1 MKLLLKA
8 TITLLVIN
16 LVKCSIDG
24 LSYMDIQKSK
34 KYNIIPKVEDPC
46 NPLYWYPRPIPD
58 YCYFN
63 NGPKTEKPII
73 GPIPMPIPVPVFP
86 KPIGPVPLLP
96 PPPSP
101 LVPAPLPVGVP
112 FAPNPMMPVS
122 SGVAYPIASN
132 PLPPPFLPY
141 NTYASYGNQQA
152 GMVPGIRGIVTHD
165 GGINI
170 LPFSDAYSDMLEKHK
185 QKMIRR
191 KLQRVLDDYEDY
203 PKNYYRLRKRL
214 RSAYID

>member
-1 MKLLLKA
+1 
-8 TITLLVIN
+8 
-16 LVKCSIDG
+16 
-24 LSYMDIQKSK
+24 MDIQNSK
-34 KYNIIPKVEDPC
+34 KYNTIPKGEDPC
-46 NPLYWYPRPIPD
+46 NPLYWYPRRIPD
-58 YCYFN
+58 YCYFKT
-63 NGPKTEKPII
+63 GPKTEKPIT

-96 PPPSP
+96 PPPP
-101 LVPAPLPVGVP
+101 IIQAPLPVGVP

-132 PLPPPFLPY
+132 APPPPFLPY

-152 GMVPGIRGIVTHD
+152 GMVPGIRGIVTRD

-170 LPFSDAYSDMLEKHK
+170 LPFSDAYSDMLEKQK

-214 RSAYID
+214 RNAYIE